1 VNTKAFVILIL
12 AFLYASQGGSTG
24 SYMYNS
30 TAVLCDCTSTGCN
43 YLYSGEY
50 YYYCPAIEL
59 LVKCGKTIAVTDP
72 PGSILCDPPAN
83 CSAAYYCDKLD
94 SNISCDRKIV
104 VPESVSFEGLEGGE
118 QVCSNECPNLPES
131 MVVVPRLGKGAFK
144 PPEPASLVNTSEWGE
159 VPANQILVI
168 AKDDCCCLVE
178 ALVKSL
184 EGRIVGYIDFINLFQ
199 IEFPGKNESS
209 MPRGETGASG

>member
-12 AFLYASQGGSTG
+12 AFLYASQGANAIDIDLIQEYGGSTG
-24 SYMYNS
+24 SYMHNS
-30 TAVLCDCTSTGCN
+30 TVVLCDCISTGCN
-43 YLYSGEY
+43 YLYSGEYY

-83 CSAAYYCDKLD
+83 CSEAYYCDKLD
-94 SNISCDRKIV
+94 SNISCDKKIV
-104 VPESVSFEGLEGGE
+104 VPEAVSFEGLEGGE

-144 PPEPASLVNTSEWGE
+144 PPEPASLVN
-159 VPANQILVI
+159 I
-168 AKDDCCCLVE
+168 
-178 ALVKSL
+178 
-184 EGRIVGYIDFINLFQ
+184 
-199 IEFPGKNESS
+199 
-209 MPRGETGASG
+209 